1 MEDMLACGE
10 PEMNVLP
17 VANPEEQVL
26 IKIQNDPTNIPLS
39 EALQIVRA
47 IAHKTGSE
55 TVLIDES
62 EGRILSEPIYASSD
76 LPGFNR
82 ATMDGF
88 ALLASDTIHASGQ
101 NPCILKYVGL
111 VAKGIPDGKQI
122 ISGQALAIQTGGVVP
137 EGADT
142 IIPREDCTYIGK
154 SVIIPRSIEP
164 GMHISRNDEDFKK
177 NKQIYPEG
185 WMIRTQDIP
194 ILASL
199 GKIRIKV
206 RKKPIIGIIST
217 GKELVPSESIPKP
230 GEVREVNSHLI
241 ATFCRRQ
248 GAVPMK
254 YGIVRDD
261 PKELASLLK
270 EVSDECDAI
279 MISGGSNRDHNDITA
294 QVVRSLGKVYTEGI
308 SFAPDKRTT
317 IGKIGTVLVIGLPGH
332 PPATFMVLT
341 LVVVHLL
348 QAMKGAP
355 CQRFYRKE
363 ARLTDHLC
371 SNPQS
376 DRYIRVRLTG
386 DAATPVFGKS
396 GLIQML
402 YQSDGMVRIP
412 AGHQGYREGE
422 WIEVMTW

>member
-1 MEDMLACGE
+1 MGDMFACGE
-10 PEMNVLP
+10 PEMDVLS

-26 IKIQNDPTNIPLS
+26 KKIRNDPTNVPLS
-39 EALQIVRA
+39 EALQIVRT

-62 EGRILSEPIYASSD
+62 EGRILSEPIHASSD
-76 LPGFNR
+76 LPGF
-82 ATMDGF
+82 TC
-88 ALLASDTIHASGQ
+88 
-101 NPCILKYVGL
+101 P
-111 VAKGIPDGKQI
+111 
-122 ISGQALAIQTGGVVP
+122 
-137 EGADT
+137 
-142 IIPREDCTYIGK
+142 
-154 SVIIPRSIEP
+154 IEP
-164 GMHISRNDEDFKK
+164 GKHISRNNDDFKK
-177 NKQIYPEG
+177 NELIFPEG

-206 RKKPIIGIIST
+206 RKKPVIGIIST
-217 GKELVPSESIPKP
+217 GKELVPAESIPKP

-248 GAVPMK
+248 GAIPMK

-261 PKELASLLK
+261 LQELENLLMEAS
-270 EVSDECDAI
+270 EECDAI
-279 MISGGSNRDHNDITA
+279 IVSGGSNRDQNDITA

-317 IGKIGTVLVIGLPGH
+317 IGKIGSVLVIGLPGH
-332 PPATFMVLT
+332 PSATFMVLT

-355 CQRFYRKE
+355 CQRFYKKE

-371 SNPQS
+371 SIPQY

-386 DAATPVFGKS
+386 DMASPIFGKS
-396 GLIQML
+396 GLIHML
-402 YQSDGMVRIP
+402 YQSDGMVRVP